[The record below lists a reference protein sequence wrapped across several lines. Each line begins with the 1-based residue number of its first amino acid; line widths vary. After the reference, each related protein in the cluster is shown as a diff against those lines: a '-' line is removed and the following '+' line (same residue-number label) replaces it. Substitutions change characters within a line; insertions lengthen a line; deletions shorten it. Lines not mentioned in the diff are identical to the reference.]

1 MSRVPIV
8 GLRDRVHFWAHSA
21 LEQEK
26 IMSKA
31 TVKPTQVSPVREDIT
46 LETRSNI
53 LLFPGQDFDWLMRD
67 IVSTPYA
74 TVIPS

>member
-1 MSRVPIV
+1 M
-8 GLRDRVHFWAHSA
+8 GLRNRAYFWVHFVPV
-21 LEQEK
+21 LEK

-46 LETRSNI
+46 LETVPNV
-53 LLFPGQDFDWLMRD
+53 LLFPGVNHEWLMRD
-67 IVSTPYA
+67 VVSTPYA